1 MNDLVE
7 LWEKPTA
14 EEIYMIVGWR
24 QWADAGA
31 ISSRLPEYLIKQTNA
46 TQIGRIRPDDFYLF
60 QVPGTHHFLRPEIT
74 LKDGYRRDLKVSKN
88 EIFYSG
94 DDKRGLVIFLGDEP
108 HLNVDLYATAFFDA
122 AEALGVKRIA
132 GVGGVYGPMPYD
144 KDRDI
149 SCAYS
154 LRSMHQELTE
164 YAVRFSNYEG
174 GATIGSYLLDQ
185 AEQRELEFFVFYAF
199 VPAYDFS
206 QLSSSTQGLR
216 IEQDDKAWYD
226 LLRRLNHMFRLG
238 LDLTDLERQSTELIT
253 SMETK
258 IEAVDKTLP
267 QLNIRDYIAELT
279 DGFTERPFIPLSEVW
294 EEELGDLFGDEE

>member
-7 LWEKPTA
+7 LWKKPTA
-14 EEIYMIVGWR
+14 EEVYMIVGWR

-31 ISSRLPEYLIKQTNA
+31 ISSRLPEYLVKQTNA
-46 TQIGRIRPDDFYLF
+46 TQIGQIKPDDFYLF

-74 LKDGYRRDLKVSKN
+74 LKDGYRQNLNVSKN

-108 HLNVDLYATAFFDA
+108 HLNVERYATAFFDV

-154 LRSMHQELTE
+154 LRSMYEELTE

-185 AEQRELEFFVFYAF
+185 AEQREIEFFVFYAF

-206 QLSSSTQGLR
+206 QLSASTQGLR

-238 LDLTDLERQSTELIT
+238 LDLTDLERQSAELIF

-258 IEAVDKTLP
+258 IDAVDKTLP